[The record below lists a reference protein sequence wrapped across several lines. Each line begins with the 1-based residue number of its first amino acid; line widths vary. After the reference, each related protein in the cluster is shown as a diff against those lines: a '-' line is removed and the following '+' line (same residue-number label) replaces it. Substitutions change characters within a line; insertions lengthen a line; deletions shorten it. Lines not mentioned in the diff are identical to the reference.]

1 MKRASVLKQAM
12 KEYSGAKSMEISRSE
27 QKRRVKQVEQLVEEV
42 AGLPAGIIA
51 KIPVSGEVRE
61 LFLETVGM
69 KGGARKR
76 QVKYITKL
84 LKNEPLEEL
93 YAFLS
98 SRKGTAVEEKKA
110 FHELEFYRD
119 ALLNEIIDQHREAEE
134 GELEMNEERPSRVAA
149 EIAGKLPGI
158 DTQVLTSLAWLY
170 ARTRNRKYSR
180 EIFRQL
186 RSAHVQQKI
195 FFDKE

>member
-1 MKRASVLKQAM
+1 
-12 KEYSGAKSMEISRSE
+12 MEISRSE
-27 QKRRVKQVEQLVEEV
+27 QKRRIKQVEQLVEEV
-42 AGLPAGIIA
+42 ADLPATIIA
-51 KIPVSGEVRE
+51 KIPASGEVRE
-61 LFLETVGM
+61 LFLETAGM

-93 YAFLS
+93 YTFLS
-98 SRKGTAVEEKKA
+98 SRMGAALEEKKA

-119 ALLNEIIDQHREAEE
+119 ALLNEIIELHREAEE
-134 GELEMNEERPSRVAA
+134 DGLDQNEEQSSRVAV

-158 DTQVLTSLAWLY
+158 DTQALTSLAWLY

-186 RSAHVQQKI
+186 RSAHEQKKTLS
-195 FFDKE
+195 DAE